1 MMELYVYVFS
11 LTIALTPLT
20 HVTVPISFPDHAACQ
35 RAHDAVDV
43 QVQKIGGTSVAP
55 IKMISECQRV
65 PFTGVRVELRFLG
78 PQVVP

>member
-1 MMELYVYVFS
+1 MELYVYVFS
-11 LTIALTPLT
+11 LTIALTNV
-20 HVTVPISFPDHAACQ
+20 HQITVPISFPDHPACQ
-35 RAHDAVDV
+35 RAHDAVDA
-43 QVQKIGGTSVAP
+43 QVTKMGGTSVAP